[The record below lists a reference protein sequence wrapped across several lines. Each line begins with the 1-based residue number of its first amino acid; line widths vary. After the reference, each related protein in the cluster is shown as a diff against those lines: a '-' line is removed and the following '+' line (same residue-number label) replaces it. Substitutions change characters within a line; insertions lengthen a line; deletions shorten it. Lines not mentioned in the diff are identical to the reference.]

1 MVGVLGAYSNTKETT
16 CQLRDLLEKARSER
30 VSREPSRIRKLRPPK
45 ELPVEV
51 QQAIVDGYRAGA
63 SMKELAR
70 EHGVHRTTVRA
81 ALDRYGESPR
91 NHAISSAQVA
101 AASRLYQSGLSL
113 AAVGEKLGFNAQ
125 TIATHLRRA
134 GVSLRDPHG
143 RVQ

>member
-1 MVGVLGAYSNTKETT
+1 MVGVLGAYSKTKETT

-30 VSREPSRIRKLRPPK
+30 VSREPSRVRKLRPPK

-70 EHGVHRTTVRA
+70 AHGVHRTTVRA
-81 ALDRYGESPR
+81 ALDRQREPVRDHS
-91 NHAISSAQVA
+91 ISSAQVA
-101 AASRLYQSGLSL
+101 TASRLYQSGLSL
-113 AAVGEKLGFNAQ
+113 ASVGEKLGFNAQ

-134 GVSLRDPHG
+134 GIPLRNSHG
-143 RVQ
+143 RVK